1 METIKKEEFERDAI
15 AGTST
20 ILKRV
25 EIFLEDE
32 EWERAD
38 EYCEKVLDIDAENAE
53 AYLGKLMAELHIS
66 KKEDLSNYNEPFDDR
81 NNYHKVMRF
90 CDDKLRTKLEKD
102 NEIIKERNH
111 QEYLEGLYSDACNK
125 MEKAKT
131 ENDYKNAAKSFEEI
145 IDFSDAKEKKEKC
158 FELAGKTR
166 IDKKARVKKHAIL
179 VAIALVV
186 VIVFTTVIQPMMNYN
201 AAVSLMEEG
210 KYKEAI
216 TAFEE
221 LNDYKDSVDKL
232 DACCLSIMNE
242 NNYNLWKNTEIGDS
256 FTFGNYEGETEWI
269 LLDKYG
275 TTLLIISKNAVDCAW
290 YGKRP
295 FSFNDSTPKVGNTTW
310 ESSYL
315 RWWLNDCFINEA
327 FSTEEQSMIV
337 TTKVSNPNNPEYNT
351 DGGNDTEDKIFLLSI
366 EEAEKYFS
374 SKENRQCKPSAYA
387 KGNGASVS
395 DNGNCFW
402 WLRSP
407 GMYENYAAR
416 VDSDGYILEF
426 GTEVFSHYSDHAYTA
441 VRPALWIDLA
451 VE

>member
-53 AYLGKLMAELHIS
+53 AYLGKLLAELHIS
-66 KKEDLSNYNEPFDDR
+66 KKEDLSNCNNPFDDT
-81 NNYHKVMRF
+81 NNYKKIIRF

-111 QEYLEGLYSDACNK
+111 QEYLEGLYNDACNK

-179 VAIALVV
+179 VAIAIVV

-216 TAFEE
+216 TVFEK
-221 LNDYKDSVDKL
+221 LDDYKDSVDKL
-232 DACCLSIMNE
+232 DACCLSIMNKD
-242 NNYNLWKNTEIGDS
+242 NYNLWKNTEIGDS
-256 FTFGNYEGETEWI
+256 FTFGNFEGETEWI
-269 LLDKYG
+269 VLDKYG
-275 TTLLIISKNAVDCAW
+275 TTLLIISKNAVRGYSYDQREL
-290 YGKRP
+290 G
-295 FSFNDSTPKVGNTTW
+295 VITW
-310 ESSYL
+310 ETSQL
-315 RWWLNDCFINEA
+315 RRWLNDDFINEA
-327 FSTEEQSMIV
+327 FSAKEQEMIV

-351 DGGNDTEDKIFLLSI
+351 DGGNNTEDKIFLLSI

-387 KGNGASVS
+387 KEHVS
-395 DNGNCFW
+395 TYDNGNCCW

-407 GMYENYAAR
+407 GTHRNKAAY
-416 VDSDGYILEF
+416 VDHDGYVAYF
-426 GTEVFSHYSDHAYTA
+426 GTDLSAWSDYESYYYTA
-441 VRPALWIDLA
+441 VRPAMWVDLA